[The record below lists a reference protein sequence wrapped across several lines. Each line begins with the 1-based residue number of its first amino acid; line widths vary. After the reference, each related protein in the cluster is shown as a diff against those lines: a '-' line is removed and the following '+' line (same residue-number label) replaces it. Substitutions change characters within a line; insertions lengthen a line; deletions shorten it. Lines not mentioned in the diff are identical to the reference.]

1 MQEYDLYVNPQKPT
15 VGLYVRAGAS
25 LSDLAHPEQWVFD
38 GTFTPSDL
46 PADLVK
52 ISKLMV
58 TPSGSWDDP

>member
-25 LSDLAHPEQWVFD
+25 LSDLADPEQWVFD
-38 GTFTPSDL
+38 GTFAPSDL

-52 ISKLMV
+52 NIEADGHAFREL
-58 TPSGSWDDP
+58 G